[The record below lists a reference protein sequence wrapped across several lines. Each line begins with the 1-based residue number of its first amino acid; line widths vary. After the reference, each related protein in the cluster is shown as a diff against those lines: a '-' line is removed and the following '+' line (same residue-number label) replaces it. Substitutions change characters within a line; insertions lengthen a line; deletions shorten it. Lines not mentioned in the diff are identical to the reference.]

1 MSDRSSLTEETPN
14 APGWADSRIDEVFAG
29 LKLNDA
35 GVAAREAYADCLAG
49 CRGAVDV
56 DAGHDGC
63 RRTLLAALEA
73 AGADLE
79 GLERRLMALEAEISA
94 GT

>member
-1 MSDRSSLTEETPN
+1 MTNRSSLTEDTPN

-29 LKLNDA
+29 MALNDE
-35 GVAAREAYADCLAG
+35 GKAAREAYAGCLAA

-56 DAGHDGC
+56 DEGHDRC
-63 RRTLLAALEA
+63 RRTLLAALET
-73 AGADLE
+73 AGADIH
-79 GLERRLMALEAEISA
+79 GLEPRLMALEAEISA